1 MIVKYYY
8 FVIILVNQWSISKNS
23 STFDFT
29 KNIFLMP
36 FYFKA
41 KCDNGLCLSKAIV
54 ELVYIFWKEF
64 FAFPPSYMFN
74 NLMYKNSQEVGCIQV
89 SYLGKE
95 ISL

>member
-1 MIVKYYY
+1 
-8 FVIILVNQWSISKNS
+8 
-23 STFDFT
+23 
-29 KNIFLMP
+29 MP